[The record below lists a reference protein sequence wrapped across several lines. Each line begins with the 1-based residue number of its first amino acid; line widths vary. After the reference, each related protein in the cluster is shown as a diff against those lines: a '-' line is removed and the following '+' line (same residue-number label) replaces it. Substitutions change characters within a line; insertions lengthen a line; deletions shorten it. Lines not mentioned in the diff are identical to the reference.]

1 MLSELSEVTAHR
13 RFLHQIPE
21 LDDQLP
27 QTLALVNGV
36 LRGHR
41 CQTFS
46 PMDGC
51 VCVWFDYGKA
61 ETAAFRADMDA
72 LALREETGAPYSS
85 RHPGRMH
92 ACGHDGHTAIA
103 LCLAQWLSEGHKG
116 LARNVLIIFQPSEE
130 STGGAD
136 RLCRTGILDDYHVT
150 RIFGL
155 QLWPGLPEGRI
166 YSRPGALMARSNEIT
181 VRITGKSVPLAHWEE
196 GQDALVAGVRFVQ
209 QAYELA
215 EAVPPPCVL
224 RFGKL
229 SSGNVRD
236 AVSGETEL
244 SGNLRTY
251 AKETYGDC
259 VDGLKRIAVR
269 VSKET
274 GCQVGIHLS
283 TGYPAVW
290 NHEALFA
297 AVREGLQ
304 GPAAM
309 EGCPEGAEASRIVH
323 IMEKPVLMA
332 EDFAFYQR
340 RVPGVFFFLGAGETP
355 ELRSPRFNFNDE
367 AVLPRGVEFL
377 KRLARLP

>member
-1 MLSELSEVTAHR
+1 MLSEVTAHR

-61 ETAAFRADMDA
+61 ETVAFRADMDA
-72 LALREETGAPYSS
+72 LPLQEATGAPYSS
-85 RHPGRMH
+85 RHPGRTH

-103 LCLAQWLSEGHKG
+103 LSLAQWLSEGQKG

-155 QLWPGLPEGRI
+155 QIWPGLPKGEI
-166 YSRPGALMARSNEIT
+166 YSRAGGLMARSNDLT
-181 VRITGKSVPLAHWEE
+181 VRITGKSVPLAHWED
-196 GQDALVAGVRFVQ
+196 GSDALLAGIRFVHA
-209 QAYELA
+209 AYDLA
-215 EAVPPPCVL
+215 ESVTPPCIL
-224 RFGKL
+224 RFGKFA
-229 SSGNVRD
+229 SGTVRD
-236 AVSGETEL
+236 VVSGETEIA
-244 SGNLRTY
+244 GNLRTY
-251 AKETYGDC
+251 AKETYSEC
-259 VDGLKRIAVR
+259 VDGLKRIAVQ
-269 VSKET
+269 VSKTT

-290 NHEALFA
+290 NHEALFE
-297 AVREGLQ
+297 AVRGD
-304 GPAAM
+304 
-309 EGCPEGAEASRIVH
+309 PEAKALIH
-323 IMEKPVLMA
+323 QLEKPVLMA

-340 RVPGVFFFLGAGETP
+340 RVPGVFFFLGAGDAP
-355 ELRSPRFNFNDE
+355 ELRSPNFDFDDE
-367 AVLPRGVEFL
+367 AVLPQGVEFL
-377 KRLARLP
+377 KRLAMLP

>member
-1 MLSELSEVTAHR
+1 MLPEVTAHR

-51 VCVWFDYGKA
+51 VCAWFDYGKA
-61 ETAAFRADMDA
+61 ETAAFRGEMDA
-72 LALREETGAPYSS
+72 LPLQEATGAPYSS

-92 ACGHDGHTAIA
+92 ACGHDAHTAMA
-103 LCLAQWLSEGHKG
+103 LSLAQWLSEKPKG
-116 LARNVLIIFQPSEE
+116 LSRNVLVIFQPSEE
-130 STGGAD
+130 TTGGAD

-155 QLWPGLPEGRI
+155 HLWPGLPKGEI
-166 YSRPGALMARSNEIT
+166 YSRAGGLMSRSNDVT

-196 GQDALVAGVRFVQ
+196 GRDALLAGVRFVNA
-209 QAYELA
+209 AYDLA
-215 EAVPPPCVL
+215 EDVPQPCIL
-224 RFGKL
+224 RFGKF

-236 AVSGETEL
+236 AVSGETEIA
-244 SGNLRTY
+244 GNLRTY
-251 AKETYGDC
+251 AKETYDEC
-259 VDGLKRIAVR
+259 MDGLKRIAVQ
-269 VSKET
+269 VSKTT

-290 NHEALFA
+290 NHEALFE
-297 AVREGLQ
+297 AVRAGL
-304 GPAAM
+304 
-309 EGCPEGAEASRIVH
+309 EPEAGLEESILH
-323 IMEKPVLMA
+323 PLEKPVLA
-332 EDFAFYQR
+332 TEDFSFYQK
-340 RVPGVFFFLGAGETP
+340 RVPGVFFFLGAGDTP
-355 ELRSPRFNFNDE
+355 ELRSPNFDFDDE
-367 AVLPRGVEFL
+367 AVLPKGVEFL
-377 KRLARLP
+377 KRLAMLP